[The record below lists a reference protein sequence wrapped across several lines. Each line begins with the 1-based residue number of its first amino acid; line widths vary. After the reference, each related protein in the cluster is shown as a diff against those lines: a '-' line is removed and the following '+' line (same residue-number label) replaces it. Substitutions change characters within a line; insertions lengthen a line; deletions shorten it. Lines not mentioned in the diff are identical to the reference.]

1 MAQSG
6 ELDLEVK
13 GGGTSKK
20 TLIILISTIV
30 MLVVAIAVG
39 VVLFL
44 TGALTP
50 KAATGEA
57 AANPVEEVAK
67 APQHPAIYHSLDP
80 AFVVNFYRQSQRQV
94 RFLQVKMEAMARD
107 SEIIEAIK
115 THTPAIRNNLL
126 LLLSHQDYETIHTV
140 EGKGQLREA
149 ARDEINQVLE
159 DQAGIKGVEAVYFTS
174 FIMQ

>member
-1 MAQSG
+1 MTQSG

-57 AANPVEEVAK
+57 AANPK

-80 AFVVNFYRQSQRQV
+80 AFVVNFYRQSQQQV

>member
-1 MAQSG
+1 MAQSS
-6 ELDLEVK
+6 EVDWEVK
-13 GGGTSKK
+13 GSGISKR
-20 TLIILISTIV
+20 TLIILVSIIIV
-30 MLVVAIAVG
+30 LVVVIAVG

-50 KAATGEA
+50 KAAIREA
-57 AANPVEEVAK
+57 AADSVEVSK
-67 APQHPAIYHSLDP
+67 VPQYPAIYHSLAP

-115 THTPAIRNNLL
+115 NHRPAIRNSLL
-126 LLLSHQDYETIHTV
+126 LLLSHQDYETLHTI
-140 EGKGQLREA
+140 EGKEQLREA
-149 ARDEINQVLE
+149 ARHEINQVLE